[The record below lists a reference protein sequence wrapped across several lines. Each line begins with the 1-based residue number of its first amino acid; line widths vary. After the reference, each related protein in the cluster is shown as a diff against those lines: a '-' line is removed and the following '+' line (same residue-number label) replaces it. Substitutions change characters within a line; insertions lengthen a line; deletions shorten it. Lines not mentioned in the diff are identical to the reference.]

1 MAPGPSPF
9 PQVLSPTVT
18 HTFCSG
24 SESYLFESQVCVVRA
39 GACDPPF
46 EFLPSFFLEALD
58 KMLQVRVESCP
69 ALCQLRSQV
78 FQAGC
83 MDLSLQVGA
92 TRLDHHLMWNLS
104 QGMHERAK
112 QRAKEIL
119 RLTEETKSGLSSKGE
134 RGLGH
139 LRPGS
144 KTKMDLLKVK
154 EHK

>member
-1 MAPGPSPF
+1 M
-9 PQVLSPTVT
+9 VT

-24 SESYLFESQVCVVRA
+24 SESYLFESKVCVVRA

-83 MDLSLQVGA
+83 VDLSLQVGA
-92 TRLDHHLMWNLS
+92 TRLDHHLMGNLS
-104 QGMHERAK
+104 QGTHERAK

-119 RLTEETKSGLSSKGE
+119 KLTESGLPSKGE
-134 RGLGH
+134 HGLGH